1 MPRIAAFVIVVF
13 WFVMTL
19 LLVRNEVS
27 PEASRLREIP
37 IAHVLKVLYLHEQP
51 SDLNIFNGPAIIG
64 NVRIQPRL
72 DKERGTKLID
82 IAGEMRLNMSP
93 DPKEKQKV
101 RFSWIGMLEMN
112 DQFEML
118 ESRWSIT
125 MLEPSYLRLDIRTP
139 EGAKAAKYS
148 LHTKGVE
155 IGEGEI
161 PMNESGL
168 DTMLQQ
174 FGMGGQFSGLI
185 DQGRKQAQAPVAIRA
200 RQSSLRYH
208 GERTETFLITVEQN
222 GQTMLEAQF
231 SQLGQILEAKT
242 VIGYTLRPESYTPE
256 PVPARKHERK

>member
-37 IAHVLKVLYLHEQP
+37 VSHVLKVLYLHEQP
-51 SDLNIFNGPAIIG
+51 SDLNIFNGQSVIG
-64 NVRIQPRL
+64 NVRIQPRV

-82 IAGEMRLNMSP
+82 IAGEMRLNTSP
-93 DPKEKQKV
+93 NPKQNQKV
-101 RFSWIGMLEMN
+101 RFTWIGMMEMT

-139 EGAKAAKYS
+139 EGAKAARYS
-148 LHTKGVE
+148 LHTKGLE
-155 IGEGEI
+155 IGDGEI
-161 PMNESGL
+161 PMDQSGL
-168 DTMLQQ
+168 DTMVQQ
-174 FGMGGQFSGLI
+174 FGMGGQFDSMI
-185 DQGRKQAQAPVAIRA
+185 AEGRKQAQAPVAIRA

-208 GERTETFLITVEQN
+208 GERTETFLVTIEQN
-222 GQTMLEAQF
+222 GQTMLEAHF

-242 VIGYTLRPESYTPE
+242 LIGYTLRPESYTPE
-256 PVPARKHERK
+256 PAVSRK